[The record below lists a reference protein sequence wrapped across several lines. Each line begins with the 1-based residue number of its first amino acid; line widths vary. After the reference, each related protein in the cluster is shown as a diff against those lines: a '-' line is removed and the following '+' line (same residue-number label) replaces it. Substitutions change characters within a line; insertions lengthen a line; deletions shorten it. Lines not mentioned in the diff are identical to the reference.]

1 LLREAISAISA
12 SAKKALPSAST
23 STRPSSVS
31 IGAAWAV
38 ACREC
43 SKRECFGPRRAHV
56 PFARS
61 GIGWIAMFSL
71 QTMFGKGDR
80 FYTLLESSAGAAR
93 DGAKALQALL
103 EAHGEPMLL
112 DGFRAARRRE
122 KELAAQI
129 SEALVNTFVTAL
141 DREDIEA
148 MSSALYRIPK
158 TIEKFAER
166 YVIVAK
172 RVEGIDFASR
182 AGLLMSATEG
192 VVEMVGELRNGMNI
206 GRMRKLQDRLQAV
219 ESEADRLLLEP
230 YRTQYLGSD
239 DPIRTML
246 VKDLFELLEKAIDR
260 CRDVGN
266 VIYSIVLKNS

>member
-1 LLREAISAISA
+1 
-12 SAKKALPSAST
+12 
-23 STRPSSVS
+23 
-31 IGAAWAV
+31 
-38 ACREC
+38 
-43 SKRECFGPRRAHV
+43 
-56 PFARS
+56 
-61 GIGWIAMFSL
+61 MFSL

-80 FYTLLESSAGAAR
+80 FYDLLEASAGAAR
-93 DGAKALQALL
+93 DGAKALQGLL

-122 KELAAQI
+122 KELATNI
-129 SEALVNTFVTAL
+129 REELINTFVTAL

-166 YVIVAK
+166 YVIVAD

-182 AGLLMSATEG
+182 ASLLMSATEG
-192 VVEMVGELRNGMNI
+192 VFEMVRELRNGLSI
-206 GRMRKLQDRLQAV
+206 DRMRKLQDRLQAV
-219 ESEADRLLLEP
+219 EAEADRMLLEP
-230 YRTQYLGSD
+230 YRALYLGSN
-239 DPIRTML
+239 DPIRIML
-246 VKDLFELLEKAIDR
+246 AKDLFELLEKAVDR